1 MKDILP
7 GSSHCLF
14 NRTYPAEIAAL
25 PRIKSEVLDI
35 ARQSGWSGDNL
46 GHLEL
51 VLEEAAVN
59 IINHAYPENNG
70 EIVITLIAVEGGLIL
85 RLQDAGIPFD
95 PASISVPS
103 LDAAAEDRPMGGL
116 GIHLMNS
123 IADGIEYRREND
135 LNTLDVLLKSS
146 CKDI

>member
-7 GSSHCLF
+7 GSSQCLF
-14 NRTYPAEIAAL
+14 NRNYPAEIAAL

-51 VLEEAAVN
+51 VLEEGAVN

-85 RLQDAGIPFD
+85 RLQDSGIPFD

-103 LDAAAEDRPMGGL
+103 LDAVAEDRPMGGL
-116 GIHLMNS
+116 GIHLMKS

-135 LNTLDVLLKSS
+135 RNTLDILLKSS

>member
-7 GSSHCLF
+7 GSSQCLF
-14 NRTYPAEIAAL
+14 NRNYPAEIAAL
-25 PRIKSEVLDI
+25 PRIKSEVLDA

-51 VLEEAAVN
+51 VLEEGAVN

-85 RLQDAGIPFD
+85 RLQDSGIPFD

-103 LDAAAEDRPMGGL
+103 LDAVAEDRPMGGL
-116 GIHLMNS
+116 GIHLMKS

-135 LNTLDVLLKSS
+135 RNTLDILLKSS

>member
-14 NRTYPAEIAAL
+14 NRNYPAEIAAL
-25 PRIKSEVLDI
+25 PRIKSEVLDV

-116 GIHLMNS
+116 GIHLMKS
-123 IADGIEYRREND
+123 IADGIEYRRENNR
-135 LNTLDVLLKSS
+135 NTLDILLKSS